1 MVVATETVILI
12 HLLDKVE
19 AAEENPMLTIL
30 VVLVVDLEKT
40 VLQVLLDKMVKVLM
54 VLLMEMIIY
63 CLSWEVLEE
72 VEVRQITDKIW
83 TDDTEPVAVEEVAP

>member
-40 VLQVLLDKMVKVLM
+40 VLLVLLVL
-54 VLLMEMIIY
+54 
-63 CLSWEVLEE
+63 
-72 VEVRQITDKIW
+72 QD
-83 TDDTEPVAVEEVAP
+83 

>member
-12 HLLDKVE
+12 HLLGKVE

-30 VVLVVDLEKT
+30 VVLVVDLEKM

-54 VLLMEMIIY
+54 VLLMEMTIY
-63 CLSWEVLEE
+63 CL
-72 VEVRQITDKIW
+72 
-83 TDDTEPVAVEEVAP
+83 